1 MTAPAALWQL
11 DRLSTSAREAAE
23 IASLG
28 SGLSLSSWLTRLI
41 GDTCS
46 AEGVAPPSEAPKI
59 LEFTRE
65 IRERAPLTPP
75 RAANAPM
82 APLAPPPAPVLQV
95 APEPLPTIAPVPP
108 SVFYPAPDQA
118 PQRFII
124 AQPTTTAPIVPV
136 QAAPQPIAPQP
147 QPVFAQPT
155 FTLPVAPQPP
165 TNFTPIAA
173 RAQPVAVPEAPVQA
187 QPVQMQPA
195 QHPTPAGVTMLPVSV
210 IVAANLGT
218 RRGEDIP
225 EPLLADIATRGVRQ
239 PLTVRRSP
247 TTPDQ
252 KQVICCHRRWRAAQR
267 VGLGQ
272 VPAII
277 VAQDE
282 AAAVLSS
289 LAENM
294 LQNNLSVLDEAQA
307 YLRLLTHCAVDASS
321 VTNAVGRDRKHIVQ
335 SMRLLGL
342 PPLVRHLVGSG
353 MLSREHA
360 LLLLDA
366 PNPEALADAIL
377 AENLS
382 VDATRQRMAS
392 MAGVEA
398 KP

>member
-1 MTAPAALWQL
+1 MTAPAAPWQL
-11 DRLSTSAREAAE
+11 DRLSTREAAE

-65 IRERAPLTPP
+65 IRDRATPP

-82 APLAPPPAPVLQV
+82 AVPPAPVLQA
-95 APEPLPTIAPVPP
+95 APEPQPVMAPVPP
-108 SVFYPAPDQA
+108 TVFHSPLTAPAPVA
-118 PQRFII
+118 PPQS
-124 AQPTTTAPIVPV
+124 QPHFMGQPATPAPLIPVPAAPVQVPV
-136 QAAPQPIAPQP
+136 QPVTNVTPIIAPRMP
-147 QPVFAQPT
+147 AP
-155 FTLPVAPQPP
+155 LPLVAPAFAP
-165 TNFTPIAA
+165 AA
-173 RAQPVAVPEAPVQA
+173 QTPEAPVA
-187 QPVQMQPA
+187 AAPVQPSPPP
-195 QHPTPAGVTMLPVSV
+195 HSTPSGVTMLTVSA
-210 IVAANLGT
+210 IVAAHLGT

-239 PLTVRRSP
+239 PITVRRSP

-252 KQVICCHRRWRAAQR
+252 YEVICGHRRWRAAQR
-267 VGLGQ
+267 VGLGHI
-272 VPAII
+272 PAIV

-282 AAAVLSS
+282 ATAVLAS

-321 VTNAVGRDRKHIVQ
+321 VTTAVGRDRKHIVQ

-360 LLLLDA
+360 FLLLDA

-392 MAGVEA
+392 TAGAEA